1 VVRWSLPCWLLG
13 GLSVA
18 AALDAAWAV
27 DVPVET
33 LLPAAIVA
41 AAVRAYRPVIGRAVP
56 DRRPLA
62 AADVRRG
69 VGYLL
74 VGAAQA
80 ASVALLWRAG
90 PTGATSPAAIPLLL
104 AVPALETL
112 VGWHLHQVDA
122 GLDRAES
129 GREHRRHVR
138 SVAVATVS
146 ALLPPLAAGIAL
158 TAAAYRLP
166 PGAPA
171 HDGVLALAAGT
182 LLGGLLAAT
191 FLLAARGRT
200 AVAASLA
207 VAAPSTI
214 VALPPLAPALAP
226 LPTVVAVFAG
236 AHLLG
241 LLAVAHTAADH
252 RRPS

>member
-1 VVRWSLPCWLLG
+1 
-13 GLSVA
+13 
-18 AALDAAWAV
+18 
-27 DVPVET
+27 
-33 LLPAAIVA
+33 
-41 AAVRAYRPVIGRAVP
+41 VP

-69 VGYLL
+69 VGYLI

-80 ASVALLWRAG
+80 ACVAMLWRAG
-90 PTGATSPAAIPLLL
+90 PTGVTAPAAIPLLL

-112 VGWHLHQVDA
+112 VGWHVHQVEA
-122 GLDRAES
+122 GLDRADS
-129 GREHRRHVR
+129 GREFRRHVR

-166 PGAPA
+166 YGGPTR
-171 HDGVLALAAGT
+171 DGVLALAAGT
-182 LLGGLLAAT
+182 LLGGLLAAAS
-191 FLLAARGRT
+191 LLAARGRT

-207 VAAPSTI
+207 AAAPLAI
-214 VALPPLAPALAP
+214 VALPPLVPALEP